1 MGFLFTLSGKEQKLE
16 KVDKVQKVLYT
27 WKDLIKLT
35 HAVMQRIT
43 LTPRQDSMFKVLC
56 YFSSRRAAY
65 KTPITTEEVALYY
78 GTSTRSA
85 LRCIARLEKKGFVL
99 RSRCN
104 LTPSIIIQKNWSNRS
119 PGYVYWYSE
128 SSPVACK
135 VFLSNRKA
143 LLKLGVE
150 RRKEEKKKPEPKLE
164 REEQVVCEAPVVEEK
179 KRGWFGRLFRF

>member
-1 MGFLFTLSGKEQKLE
+1 MGFLFTLRGKEQKIE

-27 WKDLIKLT
+27 WEDLIKLT

-65 KTPITTEEVALYY
+65 NLPITTEEVALYY

-99 RSRCN
+99 RVSSN
-104 LTPSIIIQKNWSNRS
+104 LTRSIVICKNWSKRS
-119 PGYVYWYSE
+119 PSYVYWHRE
-128 SSPVACK
+128 SSSLANEAV
-135 VFLSNRKA
+135 LSNRKA
-143 LLKLGVE
+143 LLKLGVQ
-150 RRKEEKKKPEPKLE
+150 RRKEAKEKAKARVEKE
-164 REEQVVCEAPVVEEK
+164 VVCPAPIAPEK
-179 KRGWFGRLFRF
+179 KRGWFSRLLRF